1 MGERETGTEPLLDA
15 DAIGAPRG
23 GRVLLLPRHAMTL
36 AVTFQKTKRL
46 LLLRTT
52 VPGYVRDK

>member
-23 GRVLLLPRHAMTL
+23 GRVLLLPRRAMTL
-36 AVTFQKTKRL
+36 AVTFQKKKTLAVTYDGTR
-46 LLLRTT
+46 
-52 VPGYVRDK
+52 VC

>member
-23 GRVLLLPRHAMTL
+23 GRVLLPRRAMTL
-36 AVTFQKTKRL
+36 AVTYDGTR
-46 LLLRTT
+46 
-52 VPGYVRDK
+52 VC